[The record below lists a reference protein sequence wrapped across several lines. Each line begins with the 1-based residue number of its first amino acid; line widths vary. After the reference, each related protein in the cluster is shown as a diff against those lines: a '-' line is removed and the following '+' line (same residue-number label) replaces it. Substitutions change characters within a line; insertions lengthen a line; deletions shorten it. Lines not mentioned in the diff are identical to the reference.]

1 MQELFKEDLTVT
13 NFLSESDFER
23 FLHSLRQLLESNQ
36 KALQQTGRSLS
47 MPIEGFVQLFCLAYG
62 SAFRISETLS
72 SYPGDFDFDKR
83 LITLNVTKT
92 GYKKCKCAKYV
103 KNDNGN
109 RHLEGDIDCKVC
121 SGKFKLRKA
130 QYTTIH
136 PKYVEGL
143 KKYIMAKW
151 NNRPDAREPIF
162 ATNRHTLWSYAKQA
176 GKMAGLN
183 VFEQQDDRLIEGVW
197 THLFRK
203 SRAQQMMLDAS
214 SDETSDFVFELV
226 KIKLR
231 HSTKARDVTFRYT
244 NKIGQK
250 LGLNDLLEWEK
261 KHYG

>member
-1 MQELFKEDLTVT
+1 MS
-13 NFLSESDFER
+13 NFLSEADFER
-23 FLHSLRQLLESNQ
+23 FLNSLRQLLESNQ
-36 KALQQTGRSLS
+36 KALAQTGRSLS
-47 MPIEGFVQLFCLAYG
+47 MPIEGFVELFRLAYG

-72 SYPGDFDFDKR
+72 AYPGDFDFEKR

-103 KNDNGN
+103 KSENGN

-121 SGKFKLRKA
+121 EGRFKLRKA

-136 PKYVEGL
+136 PKYLESL
-143 KKYIMAKW
+143 RTYLAKYPP
-151 NNRPDAREPIF
+151 NSQNIF
-162 ATNRHTLWSYAKQA
+162 STNRFTLWSYAKKA
-176 GKMAGLN
+176 GELAGLN

-214 SDETSDFVFELV
+214 GDETSDFVFELV